1 MVAGTGWTPSET
13 LGIGAVTRVDMRV
26 HGWERGWVE
35 GRACEGCVWNFSSL
49 VPAVRQVANENK
61 GTSSY
66 SFLLKVGEGES
77 LFQPDIRQ

>member
-35 GRACEGCVWNFSSL
+35 E
-49 VPAVRQVANENK
+49 
-61 GTSSY
+61 
-66 SFLLKVGEGES
+66 
-77 LFQPDIRQ
+77 